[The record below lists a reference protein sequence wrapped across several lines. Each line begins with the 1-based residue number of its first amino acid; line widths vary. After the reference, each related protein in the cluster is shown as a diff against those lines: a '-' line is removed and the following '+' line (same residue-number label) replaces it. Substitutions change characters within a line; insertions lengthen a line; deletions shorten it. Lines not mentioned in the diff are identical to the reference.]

1 MSTTAQGASMHV
13 ASLYRYPIK
22 GCRGHAL
29 DTTVL
34 DALGFER
41 DRRLMLVDPSG
52 RFVSQREEPLLAT
65 LEPELDG
72 NRLTVRV
79 AGAKPL
85 LIEIDP
91 SGHEVGVSVWGQEF
105 QAVDQG
111 ERAAEWFSDAVGS
124 ALRLVWYG
132 PSSRRLIDPTY
143 SPRADA
149 ATAFTDGYQ
158 VLVVQQASLD
168 DLNARLPEPIPMERF
183 RPNIVVRG
191 GTAWDE
197 DGWKELRVGTMT
209 FDAVKPCARCLVT
222 TTDQRTGARHPHQEP
237 LRTLASFRTLPGFG
251 AIFGQNLVMRAPGTL
266 SVGDTVSAT

>member
-1 MSTTAQGASMHV
+1 MHV
-13 ASLYRYPIK
+13 ASLHRYPIK

-29 DTTVL
+29 DAAVL

-41 DRRLMLVDPSG
+41 DRRLMLIDPSG

-65 LEPELDG
+65 LDPELDG
-72 NRLTVRV
+72 NRLTVRA

-85 LIEIDP
+85 ALEIDP
-91 SGHEVGVSVWGQEF
+91 GGRTVEVSVWGHEF

-124 ALRLVWYG
+124 GLRLVWYG
-132 PSSRRLIDPTY
+132 PSSRRLINPTY

-149 ATAFTDGYQ
+149 ETAFTDGYP
-158 VLVVQQASLD
+158 VLVVQQASLE
-168 DLNARLPEPIPMERF
+168 DLNARLAEPIPMARF
-183 RPNIVVRG
+183 RPNIVVGG

-197 DGWKELRVGTMT
+197 DAWKVLRVGTMI

-237 LRTLASFRTLPGFG
+237 LRTLASFRTLPALG
-251 AIFGQNLVMRAPGTL
+251 AIFGQNLVMRSPGTL
-266 SVGDTVSAT
+266 SVGDAVTAA